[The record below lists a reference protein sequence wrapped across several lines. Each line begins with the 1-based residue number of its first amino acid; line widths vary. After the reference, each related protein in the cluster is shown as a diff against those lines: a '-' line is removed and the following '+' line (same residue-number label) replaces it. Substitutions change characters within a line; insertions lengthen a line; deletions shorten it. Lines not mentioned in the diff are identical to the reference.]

1 MLPDKYSTN
10 KAVLFIYWTA
20 DDYQNTGCYNLD
32 CSGFVQTNS
41 NWCLGGTWD
50 HYSSTGGGQWGFELQ
65 WKLYL
70 GNWWLFLKGPG
81 NFEAVGYYPT
91 SIYKG
96 GQLATNSTLI
106 EYGGEVARKTGDVWP
121 QMGSGAQANAG
132 WQYAAYQNTIFYIPK
147 DIDDGVGVWASLM
160 TIDEA
165 LASCFTIDYVSANSG
180 STWGTYIFFGGPGA
194 STCN

>member
-1 MLPDKYSTN
+1 MESKRR
-10 KAVLFIYWTA
+10 
-20 DDYQNTGCYNLD
+20 
-32 CSGFVQTNS
+32 
-41 NWCLGGTWD
+41 
-50 HYSSTGGGQWGFELQ
+50 
-65 WKLYL
+65 
-70 GNWWLFLKGPG
+70 FLAG

-96 GQLATNSTLI
+96 GQLATNSGLI

-121 QMGSGAQANAG
+121 QMGSGAQATAG

-147 DIDDGVGVWASLM
+147 DVDDGVGVWASLT